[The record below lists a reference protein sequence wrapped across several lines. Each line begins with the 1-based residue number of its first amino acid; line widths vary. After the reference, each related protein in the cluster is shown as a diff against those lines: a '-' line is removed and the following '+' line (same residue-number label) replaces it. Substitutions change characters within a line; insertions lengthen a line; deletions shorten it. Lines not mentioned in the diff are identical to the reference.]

1 MILTQI
7 IAEYMATHRRLVVP
21 QLGAF
26 LRKNETDELLFS
38 EMLKRDDGVLIG
50 LLRERGLG
58 DLEAQGLIDRFVFEL
73 RHTVE
78 SGSVFRAEHLGL
90 FARGAQFNLC
100 FRHLPLLEVTPSAP
114 SPAEEAPLEET
125 PLAEPAVIS
134 EPESEPLTEPVE
146 ERISEVL
153 PEPEIEPQPA
163 PEPAVEPET
172 LAPEISE
179 PEAVAEPEPTP
190 EASVD
195 GGAEEARRKIKA
207 LLGDHPPQPHTSSR
221 PRPTDPSIKGLRY
234 GNPGSSVEG
243 YGYGGG
249 RRASRKPDFFV
260 ILAIAAVVL
269 ALAALLYGY
278 LNQRQNQENPYYV
291 GEHPVDMDPAMLG
304 DMNYSDFQ

>member
-7 IAEYMATHRRLVVP
+7 IAEYMATHRRLVIP

-50 LLRERGLG
+50 LLRDRGLG
-58 DLEAQGLIDRFVFEL
+58 DLEAQGVIDRFIFEL

-90 FARGAQFNLC
+90 FARGAQSNLC
-100 FRHLPLLEVTPSAP
+100 FRYLPLLEATPSASAP
-114 SPAEEAPLEET
+114 TPPVQESPVEEAPL
-125 PLAEPAVIS
+125 AECAAPS
-134 EPESEPLTEPVE
+134 EPVE
-146 ERISEVL
+146 QVAPTVV
-153 PEPEIEPQPA
+153 PEPEPVAEPTTS
-163 PEPAVEPET
+163 EPDP
-172 LAPEISE
+172 E
-179 PEAVAEPEPTP
+179 PEAPHSESTEPEATKT
-190 EASVD
+190 EAAPN

-221 PRPTDPSIKGLRY
+221 PRPADPSIKGLRY
-234 GNPGSSVEG
+234 GKPGNSAEG

-249 RRASRKPDFFV
+249 HSASRKPDFFV

-278 LNQRQNQENPYYV
+278 LNQRQNQDNPYYV
-291 GEHPVDMDPAMLG
+291 GEHPIDVDPATLG
-304 DMNYSDFQ
+304 DMNYSDFS